1 MKTSESIA
9 ELAKAL
15 SAAQAEMTGAKKSA
29 NNPFFKSQ
37 YADLASVM
45 QAIAK
50 PFASHGLSFV
60 QSVGHE
66 HGGISVTTL
75 LMHESG
81 QWIESDPLVLPPTKP
96 DAQGFGSSI
105 TYGKRYGL
113 QAMAGVPSVDDD
125 GNAAVESAVKP
136 LRGKDKELAQKY
148 LQGFVEGIEAEDGL
162 ALRQLGDELKE
173 QEALMSHVWG
183 LLTTQQ
189 KSRIKELVFG
199 VAA

>member
-1 MKTSESIA
+1 MKTSESIS

-66 HGGISVTTL
+66 AGGVCVTTL

-96 DAQGFGSSI
+96 DAQGYGSAI
-105 TYGKRYGL
+105 TYAKRYGL

-125 GNAAVESAVKP
+125 GNAAVEGAVKP
-136 LRGKDKELAQKY
+136 LRGKDKEMAQKY
-148 LQGFVEGIEAEDGL
+148 LGSFLEALEAEDGL
-162 ALRQLGDELKE
+162 ALKQLGDELRE
-173 QEALMSHVWG
+173 NESMLSHVWG
-183 LLTTQQ
+183 QFTHAQ
-189 KSRIKELVFG
+189 KTRIKELVFG
-199 VAA
+199 VAS